1 MLLGRSFP
9 LAAPLAHPLAGTL
22 TLISR
27 WPVNERNTA
36 SATGRTADPRSPDVY
51 IKTYLPCPCAH
62 TDVVLHAPFAFP
74 ANRPLRSE
82 RRLTLLAI
90 ILRGVK
96 HTSLVRAGA

>member
-9 LAAPLAHPLAGTL
+9 LAATLAHPLAGTL
-22 TLISR
+22 THR
-27 WPVNERNTA
+27 AVNERNTA
-36 SATGRTADPRSPDVY
+36 TGRTRDGADRSPDVY